1 MIGFYSRSM
10 WFDAYHSADGKRLVI
25 NTKQLSQYSDEL
37 LRGMADVIREHFEE
51 SKGGG

>member
-10 WFDAYHSADGKRLVI
+10 GFDVYHSADGKRLDI
-25 NTKQLSQYSDEL
+25 HTRQLSRYSDEL

-51 SKGGG
+51 KRGGV